1 MIRKPYFSLFLLCL
15 PLFSLCSSGN
25 DDPAPAPA
33 PGKEWLDPIRVATY
47 NIQYDNSSDQDNK
60 WTTRRDL
67 LRQLLQSE
75 KFDIFGAQEPYLTQ
89 IKDIEPFLD
98 GYTWVGENVIGDK
111 TAQRRHYNPVFY
123 RKDKF
128 EVLDMG
134 SFWYSETPSA
144 PGSKGWDSYSPRM
157 CNWVHFR
164 IRANGREFYHFNSH
178 FDHIGTTARTVEL
191 DKEDR
196 KLVADLNLLTDKPVL
211 YVCNVDEK
219 SAATGNA
226 YTEAVREAIA
236 GERAEMLV
244 IAAATEADIAELEDF
259 DERQMFLE
267 DLGLEESGVARLIKS
282 AYKLLNLETFFTTGA
297 DETRAWTYLRGMKA
311 PQTAGIIHTDFEK
324 GFIRAEVIKYDDYT
338 ALGSEKA
345 CRDAGKLSIE
355 GKEYVVED
363 GDIMHFLFNV

>member
-178 FDHIGTTARTVEL
+178 FDHIGTTARAESAKL
-191 DKEDR
+191 
-196 KLVADLNLLTDKPVL
+196 LVAKVREIAGGKPAF
-211 YVCNVDEK
+211 C
-219 SAATGNA
+219 TGDFNSNQN
-226 YTEAVREAIA
+226 TEAYKTIA
-236 GERAEMLV
+236 GSGILADSYVRCPSKTNGDWPTYNGYKY
-244 IAAATEADIAELEDF
+244 ISTPPAAASRIDHVFVTPKDTKGTCVYCKHCHPCPAGLDIGLINKYY
-259 DERQMFLE
+259 
-267 DLGLEESGVARLIKS
+267 DLSRLGDVLAK
-282 AYKLLNLETFFTTGA
+282 EH
-297 DETRAWTYLRGMKA
+297 YL
-311 PQTAGIIHTDFEK
+311 T
-324 GFIRAEVIKYDDYT
+324 
-338 ALGSEKA
+338 LEKA
-345 CRDAGKLSIE
+345 ASDCLQCGHCNSRCPFSVDQMARMEEIQAYFGK
-355 GKEYVVED
+355 
-363 GDIMHFLFNV
+363 

>member
-33 PGKEWLDPIRVATY
+33 PGKEWLHPIRGATY

-178 FDHIGTTARTVEL
+178 FDHIGTTARAESAKL
-191 DKEDR
+191 
-196 KLVADLNLLTDKPVL
+196 LVAKVREIAGGKPAF
-211 YVCNVDEK
+211 C
-219 SAATGNA
+219 TGDFNSNQN
-226 YTEAVREAIA
+226 TEAYKTIA
-236 GERAEMLV
+236 GSSILADSYVRCPSKTNGDWPTYNGYKY
-244 IAAATEADIAELEDF
+244 ISTPPAAASRIDHVFVTPKDTKGTCVYCKHCHPCPAGLDIGLINKYY
-259 DERQMFLE
+259 
-267 DLGLEESGVARLIKS
+267 DLS
-282 AYKLLNLETFFTTGA
+282 LLGDVLAKEH
-297 DETRAWTYLRGMKA
+297 YL
-311 PQTAGIIHTDFEK
+311 T
-324 GFIRAEVIKYDDYT
+324 
-338 ALGSEKA
+338 LEKA
-345 CRDAGKLSIE
+345 ASDCLQCGHCNSRCPFSVDQMARMEEIQAYFGR
-355 GKEYVVED
+355 
-363 GDIMHFLFNV
+363 

>member
-178 FDHIGTTARTVEL
+178 FDHIGTTARAESAKL
-191 DKEDR
+191 
-196 KLVADLNLLTDKPVL
+196 LVAKVREIAGGKPAF
-211 YVCNVDEK
+211 C
-219 SAATGNA
+219 TGDFNSNQN
-226 YTEAVREAIA
+226 TEAYKTIA
-236 GERAEMLV
+236 GSGILADSYVRCPSKTNGDWPTYNGYKY
-244 IAAATEADIAELEDF
+244 ISTPPAAASRIDHVLRHAEGHEGRFVAHRQQQLQPEIPLGPLPGRDRMVAGRIASL
-259 DERQMFLE
+259 
-267 DLGLEESGVARLIKS
+267 A
-282 AYKLLNLETFFTTGA
+282 AGA
-297 DETRAWTYLRGMKA
+297 NKTSSPVGRR
-311 PQTAGIIHTDFEK
+311 
-324 GFIRAEVIKYDDYT
+324 GFICQGINGTDRSAFFRAQSRKPSPFPLLPASVSDY
-338 ALGSEKA
+338 
-345 CRDAGKLSIE
+345 
-355 GKEYVVED
+355 
-363 GDIMHFLFNV
+363 

>member
-25 DDPAPAPA
+25 DEPEPAPA

-47 NIQYDNSSDQDNK
+47 TIQYDNSSDQDNK

-178 FDHIGTTARTVEL
+178 FDHIGTTARAESAKL
-191 DKEDR
+191 
-196 KLVADLNLLTDKPVL
+196 LVAKVREIAGGKPAF
-211 YVCNVDEK
+211 C
-219 SAATGNA
+219 TGDFNSNQN
-226 YTEAVREAIA
+226 TEAYKTIA
-236 GERAEMLV
+236 GSGILADSYVRCPSKTNGDWPTYNGYKY
-244 IAAATEADIAELEDF
+244 ISTPPAAASRIDHVFVTPKDTKGTCVYCKHCHPCPAGLDIGLINKYY
-259 DERQMFLE
+259 
-267 DLGLEESGVARLIKS
+267 DLSRLGDVLAK
-282 AYKLLNLETFFTTGA
+282 EH
-297 DETRAWTYLRGMKA
+297 YL
-311 PQTAGIIHTDFEK
+311 T
-324 GFIRAEVIKYDDYT
+324 
-338 ALGSEKA
+338 LEKA
-345 CRDAGKLSIE
+345 ASDCLQCGHCNSRCPFSVAQMARMDEIQAYFGR
-355 GKEYVVED
+355 
-363 GDIMHFLFNV
+363 